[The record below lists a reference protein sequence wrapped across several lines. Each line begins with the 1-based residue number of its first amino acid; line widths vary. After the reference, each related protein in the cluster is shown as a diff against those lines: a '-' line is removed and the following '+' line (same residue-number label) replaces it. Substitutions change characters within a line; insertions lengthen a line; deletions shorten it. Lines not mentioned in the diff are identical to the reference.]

1 MSRWMIPLAWA
12 ASGASAISIARLRS
26 TSVSNGFA
34 RNAVLQRHALEKLHN
49 DEGVPVLLTD
59 VVNRAD
65 VGMIQGRSS
74 LSLALESGERLRIA
88 GNFIGQELESY
99 EAMQPRVLGL
109 VNAHP
114 ATAKP
119 FDSAVVRDGL
129 INHSVMPAPVA
140 TSYGHGNDSSTK
152 AVPARQS
159 RLATESGPNRH
170 CNSRLSLAHD
180 MSG

>member
-1 MSRWMIPLAWA
+1 
-12 ASGASAISIARLRS
+12 
-26 TSVSNGFA
+26 
-34 RNAVLQRHALEKLHN
+34 
-49 DEGVPVLLTD
+49 
-59 VVNRAD
+59 
-65 VGMIQGRSS
+65 
-74 LSLALESGERLRIA
+74 
-88 GNFIGQELESY
+88 
-99 EAMQPRVLGL
+99 
-109 VNAHP
+109 
-114 ATAKP
+114 
-119 FDSAVVRDGL
+119 VRDGL